1 MRTLQL
7 FAAVTAVF
15 CFFCFQSCKKSDS
28 PAPVPPVVIMPDTLT
43 TGWAKQVFVDPTV
56 SGSGY
61 SDIFFNSS
69 TSGYLASSNG
79 LYKSTDGGI
88 NWTKLNSTTI
98 NWSNIFVTN
107 DSKAFFVGQNGVIS
121 KTLDGGSSFVNFPVG
136 DLTSDIFFT
145 DNNIGYCITSTGL
158 YTTTDAGLTWVK
170 LVTPG
175 LSPLTSTYSS
185 LSFANATTGWIISG
199 GTIFRSV
206 GSNLNWQMATITGA
220 TPASQFQ
227 SVFATSATNIYAA
240 NSNAEIFR
248 STDGGVNF
256 SFIKKLDDAGF
267 TDIHFISDLVGYACA
282 GRTVYKTTDGA
293 VSWSKV
299 VSLGQGSLVELHFTD
314 ATHGWACGSDGI
326 VLIFR

>member
-1 MRTLQL
+1 MRTSRL
-7 FAAVTAVF
+7 FAAAAAMF
-15 CFFCFQSCKKSDS
+15 CFFSFQSCKKSDG
-28 PAPVPPVVIMPDTLT
+28 PAPNPVPVIMPDTLT
-43 TGWAKQVFVDPTV
+43 AGWTKQVFIDPTV
-56 SGSGY
+56 LTSGY
-61 SDIFFNSS
+61 SDVFFNSS

-79 LYKSTDGGI
+79 LYRSTDGGI
-88 NWTKLNSTTI
+88 NWTKLTSAGI
-98 NWSNIFVTN
+98 NWSNIFVTI
-107 DSKAFFVGQNGVIS
+107 DSKAFFVGQNGAIV
-121 KTLDGGSSFVNFPVG
+121 KTLDGGTSFVTFPIG
-136 DLTSDIFFT
+136 DQTMDIFFT
-145 DNNIGYCITSTGL
+145 DNNTGYCITPNGL
-158 YTTTDAGLTWVK
+158 YTTTNAGLTWVK
-170 LVTPG
+170 LVTSG
-175 LSPLTSTYSS
+175 LSPLTSNYSS
-185 LSFANATTGWIISG
+185 LSFANAATGWIVSG
-199 GTIFRSV
+199 AAIFRSV
-206 GSNLNWQMATITGA
+206 GSNLTWQAATITGA

-256 SFIKKLDDAGF
+256 SFIKKLDGVGF

-293 VSWSKV
+293 VNWNKV